1 MPSFAT
7 TAGGIYEVGGGIDAV
22 ISITFR
28 GLWPEWCSRLNSVG
42 GLPLED
48 GSKVAAGSSVS

>member
-22 ISITFR
+22 ISIHIPR
-28 GLWPEWCSRLNSVG
+28 
-42 GLPLED
+42 PL
-48 GSKVAAGSSVS
+48 AGMVQSPQLCGRPAT